1 MPNYERAWVAAYIET
16 VAIDTLTVHQRA
28 QRSTVVLKAVMAGTG
43 LIMIGYLLAHAFGN
57 LKLFSGQEAFDS
69 YSHHLRELLTPILPF
84 GGTLWIIRVVL
95 LASVALHMYSAITL
109 SFRARRSVGL
119 RGRYQS
125 KKNRGGT
132 TSTYASRTMRWGG
145 VIIALFVFFHILHLT
160 LNVIAPGGAEASP
173 YLRTVVGF
181 QQWYIV
187 LVYTL
192 AMLAIGFHL
201 RHGLWSA
208 FATLGANTSAAARS
222 RLNKLSIAVAVVLVV
237 GFLSGPFA
245 VLIGVIK

>member
-1 MPNYERAWVAAYIET
+1 MPYYGRAWVASYIET
-16 VAIDTLTVHQRA
+16 VAIDTLTVHKRA
-28 QRSTVVLKAVMAGTG
+28 QRSTVVLKAVMATTG
-43 LIMIGYLLAHAFGN
+43 LIMIGFLLAHAFGN
-57 LKLFSGQEAFDS
+57 LKLFAGQESFDE
-69 YSHHLRELLTPILPF
+69 YSHHLREMFMPILPYS
-84 GGTLWIIRVVL
+84 GLLWILRVVL
-95 LASVALHMYSAITL
+95 LASVGLHMYSAITL
-109 SFRARRSVGL
+109 SLRARRSVGL

-145 VIIALFVFFHILHLT
+145 VIIALFVLFHILHLT
-160 LNVIAPGGAEASP
+160 LNVLAPGGAEASP
-173 YLRTVVGF
+173 YMRTVVGF
-181 QQWYIV
+181 QVWWV
-187 LVYTL
+187 TALYTV
-192 AMLAIGFHL
+192 AMIAIGFHL

-237 GFLSGPFA
+237 GFLLGPFA